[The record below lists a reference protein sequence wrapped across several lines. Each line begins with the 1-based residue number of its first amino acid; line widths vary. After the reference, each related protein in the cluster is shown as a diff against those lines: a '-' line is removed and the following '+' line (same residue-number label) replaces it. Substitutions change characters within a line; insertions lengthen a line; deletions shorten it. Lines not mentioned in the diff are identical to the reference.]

1 MEYLKIY
8 IKIYDVNKVLD
19 FIDILDK
26 NSCKYETDDNDDI
39 IITIKDLYIKRK
51 SESLYLLTTLINDKS
66 DKIICGQSIVEDLN
80 ILFDD
85 LIDPHI
91 FEFNDNGDPFI
102 IVDFVSMWKGRYN
115 STTTFGRHQY
125 LKVED
130 VTDLV
135 ATKEYNDN
143 LPPIMPIL
151 DNYSDEEVLTT
162 LYYSLISG
170 VFSVNPQLEEKIF
183 KLLNRYHFIR
193 ENHPI
198 YYSTLSPFKNT

>member
-1 MEYLKIY
+1 MKYLKIT
-8 IKIYDVNKVLD
+8 IKIYDVSKVLD

-26 NSCKYETDDNDDI
+26 NNCKYETDDNDDI
-39 IITIKDLYIKRK
+39 TITIKDLYIKRK

-80 ILFDD
+80 ILLDD

-102 IVDFVSMWKGRYN
+102 IVDFVNMWKD
-115 STTTFGRHQY
+115 SATTFGRHQY

-130 VTDLV
+130 VIDLV
-135 ATKEYNDN
+135 ATKKYNDN

-151 DNYSDEEVLTT
+151 DNYSDEEVLAA

-170 VFSVNPQLEEKIF
+170 VFSVNPLLEEKIL
-183 KLLNRYHFIR
+183 KLLNRYNFIR

>member
-1 MEYLKIY
+1 MEYLKIT
-8 IKIYDVNKVLD
+8 IKICDVSKVLD

-26 NSCKYETDDNDDI
+26 NNCKYETDDNDDI
-39 IITIKDLYIKRK
+39 TITIKDLYIKRK

-66 DKIICGQSIVEDLN
+66 DKIICGQSIVKDLN
-80 ILFDD
+80 ILLDD

-102 IVDFVSMWKGRYN
+102 IVDFVSMWKD
-115 STTTFGRHQY
+115 SATTFGRHQY

-130 VTDLV
+130 VIDLV
-135 ATKEYNDN
+135 ATKEYDDN
-143 LPPIMPIL
+143 LPPILPIL
-151 DNYSDEEVLTT
+151 NNYSDEEILTT

-170 VFSVNPQLEEKIF
+170 VFSVNPQLEEKIL